1 MKDVKL
7 VEQVYKTLKTVDF
20 KHHNVKLLHN
30 KMKAKEKTKIMQDF
44 IDKKYDILVATTVIE
59 VGVDVPNAT
68 VMLIENADRFGLA
81 QLHQLRGRVGRSE
94 HQGYCYPIM
103 SDSKAPSKRLRAF
116 EQTSDGF
123 RLSELDLELRGP
135 GAIYGTMQHG
145 ELDLRVAKLTDTKL
159 VSRARAMAAEFIDK
173 HEKLLQYKHLNKR
186 VNALRAVT
194 SLN

>member
-1 MKDVKL
+1 MGRRGASLYLCAGLQSSGSTLISWCFLQRRDMDGMLDADNDLLPQIDPAIGRPL
-7 VEQVYKTLKTVDF
+7 VWYKTTL
-20 KHHNVKLLHN
+20 
-30 KMKAKEKTKIMQDF
+30 
-44 IDKKYDILVATTVIE
+44 
-59 VGVDVPNAT
+59 
-68 VMLIENADRFGLA
+68 
-81 QLHQLRGRVGRSE
+81 S
-94 HQGYCYPIM
+94 C
-103 SDSKAPSKRLRAF
+103 
-116 EQTSDGF
+116 F